1 VGAFAAHPLKFKKGG
16 AWHYMNKLEK
26 RRLEIEQTSENFSGP
41 TYASCTEVWHMK
53 RLPWD
58 ESAHELAFAASQR
71 IDICLSQCLTALVTG
86 FLAKIQL
93 VSASS
98 TPSEMENLCA
108 LGILVQ
114 FESLLSTHGKEL
126 GMLADMYCAVRCLDN
141 VQFQIHCNSNKGNL
155 PASVGMYWKGEGTR
169 NEVLMIDLGVNE
181 EYFNTLP
188 SIIQEGNTIPIVPV
202 MFTVGVNELQSL
214 ANASNPNAT
223 HLQDVIN
230 AESVS
235 RVCQYVQLMQR
246 LADGQF
252 HQTIQP
258 LEESF
263 ARELSLTS
271 ADGSEPLRGSVSSSS
286 QDASTGHIDRSQAS
300 DDFSNSPM
308 RQKSGDQISLKIA
321 AHRVTLLRQMILT
334 TDAGRNLNN
343 GMMFVN
349 VDNAD
354 EDKLR
359 IDSLASH
366 TSLDVK
372 KHTSDVTDTSRPQSS
387 KRSQVEI
394 IEEGSQEDEEEEEEE
409 EDDEDVDYDA
419 SALRASRS
427 VRSGSVR
434 PIGDVLMSFTRRE
447 SIASGVH
454 TATPRLSILR
464 NPLVSQASSGVE
476 LGRMSMASVD
486 SLPGVNI
493 RGSIV
498 SGYTNSSAVSQP
510 IPALPDMLEETG
522 PPLPHPGTRPSGVRS
537 EISSEVVNPLS
548 VGESDSNVSC
558 IEDEAMLSPM
568 RKSSRD
574 YLKTN
579 PSAAKKPGTAKN
591 VRVQEWL
598 FSIIYCDAHKNY
610 LFDSSRSS
618 IGFSTDLMSTSAR
631 ALEWEGSPFKY
642 YLQPVISSVW
652 LLLFQFLR
660 STLLLPS

>member
-26 RRLEIEQTSENFSGP
+26 RRLEIEQTSENFIGP

-58 ESAHELAFAASQR
+58 ESVHELAFAASQR
-71 IDICLSQCLTALVTG
+71 IDICLSQCLAALVTG

-235 RVCQYVQLMQR
+235 RVCQYVQLLQR

-252 HQTIQP
+252 HETIQP
-258 LEESF
+258 LEESY
-263 ARELSLTS
+263 ARELSTSS
-271 ADGSEPLRGSVSSSS
+271 ADGSEPLRSSMSSS
-286 QDASTGHIDRSQAS
+286 QDASTVGPDRNQVS
-300 DDFSNSPM
+300 DESSNNATSTPT
-308 RQKSGDQISLKIA
+308 RQKSGDQMSLKLA
-321 AHRVTLLRQMILT
+321 AHRVILLRQMIMT
-334 TDAGRNLNN
+334 TDAGRNLNS

-349 VDNAD
+349 VENSDD
-354 EDKLR
+354 DKLR

-366 TSLDVK
+366 TSLEVHKALNDEK
-372 KHTSDVTDTSRPQSS
+372 DSSRPQSS

-394 IEEGSQEDEEEEEEE
+394 IEEGSLEDEEEGEED
-409 EDDEDVDYDA
+409 DDEDVDYDA

-427 VRSGSVR
+427 GRSGSVR
-434 PIGDVLMSFTRRE
+434 PIGDVLLNLTRRE
-447 SIASGVH
+447 SIASGSH
-454 TATPRLSILR
+454 TSNPRLSILKS
-464 NPLVSQASSGVE
+464 PLMSHGTSGVE
-476 LGRMSMASVD
+476 LGRMSMSEDGLLSA
-486 SLPGVNI
+486 NI
-493 RGSIV
+493 RASIA
-498 SGYTNSSAVSQP
+498 SGHTNISAVSQP
-510 IPALPDMLEETG
+510 IPALPDMLEESSG
-522 PPLPHPGTRPSGVRS
+522 PPVPYPGGVGRPSSARS
-537 EISSEVVNPLS
+537 NISSVVVNPLS
-548 VGESDSNVSC
+548 AGSPDIRTSESDGTFSRDDDASS
-558 IEDEAMLSPM
+558 SPP
-568 RKSSRD
+568 RKSSQGR
-574 YLKTN
+574 TN
-579 PSAAKKPGTAKN
+579 PSTAKKSGTAKN
-591 VRVQEWL
+591 VRRLESL
-598 FSIIYCDAHKNY
+598 FI
-610 LFDSSRSS
+610 F
-618 IGFSTDLMSTSAR
+618 
-631 ALEWEGSPFKY
+631 
-642 YLQPVISSVW
+642 
-652 LLLFQFLR
+652 
-660 STLLLPS
+660 